1 MMAEIAVMGHGV
13 VGSGVMEV
21 LISHKDSIAKR
32 AKEEVHVKHIL
43 DLREFPGLPYSGIF
57 TKDFN
62 RIVND
67 PQVKIVVEVM
77 GGLEP
82 AYTYVKACL
91 ENGKSVVTSNK
102 ELVAQ
107 KGAELLALAQKNN
120 LNFLFEASVGGG
132 IPIIRPISQ
141 CLAANEMTEIAGI
154 LNGTTNFIL
163 TKMIHD
169 KMDFSDAL
177 KLAQELGYAERNP
190 SADVD
195 GHDACRKI
203 CILADLAYG
212 KNVAPE
218 AVHTEGISSI
228 SLRDVAYA
236 NAAGYSIKLIGRAK
250 PEGDGLLCMVSPALL
265 PKESPLAG
273 ISGVFNGILVRGNA
287 IGDVLFYGQ
296 GAGKLA
302 TASAVV
308 ADMIDMAKSKDYVS
322 SLSWVDDGKN
332 YVVDYKTTSVA
343 FYVRLQ
349 GKDLRNQIY
358 RQFEQV
364 TFIEHLREAE
374 DEIAFITPA
383 MVEKDFYSKIAAL
396 SSHGVQLKNSIRVL
410 DYGKATE

>member
-1 MMAEIAVMGHGV
+1 MAA
-13 VGSGVMEV
+13 
-21 LISHKDSIAKR
+21 
-32 AKEEVHVKHIL
+32 
-43 DLREFPGLPYSGIF
+43 
-57 TKDFN
+57 
-62 RIVND
+62 
-67 PQVKIVVEVM
+67 
-77 GGLEP
+77 
-82 AYTYVKACL
+82 
-91 ENGKSVVTSNK
+91 
-102 ELVAQ
+102 
-107 KGAELLALAQKNN
+107 KGAELLQIAADHHVNY
-120 LNFLFEASVGGG
+120 FFEASVGGG
-132 IPIIRPISQ
+132 IPIIRPLHT
-141 CLAANEMTEIAGI
+141 CLAANRIEEIAGI

-236 NAAGYSIKLIGRAK
+236 DAAGYSIKLIGRTK
-250 PEGDGLLCMVSPALL
+250 PEGEGLLCMVSPALL

-273 ISGVFNGILVRGNA
+273 INGVFNGILVRGNA
-287 IGDVLFYGQ
+287 IGDVMFYGQ

-308 ADMIDMAKSKDYVS
+308 ADMIDMAKSKDCVT

-332 YVVDYKTTSVA
+332 YVVDYKTTRVA

-349 GKDLRNQIY
+349 GKDLRNKIY
-358 RQFEQV
+358 RQFEKV

-374 DEIAFITPA
+374 DEIAFITPV
-383 MVEKDFYSKIAAL
+383 MVEKDFYARIAAL

-410 DYGKATE
+410 DY

>member
-1 MMAEIAVMGHGV
+1 MIYMAVMGHGT
-13 VGSGVMEV
+13 VGSGVVEV
-21 LISHKDSIAKR
+21 IHTNKYQVEKNLGEQVCIKR
-32 AKEEVHVKHIL
+32 IL
-43 DLREFPGLPYSGIF
+43 DLREFDVPYANLF

-62 RIVND
+62 DILED
-67 PQVKIVVEVM
+67 EDITVVAEVM
-77 GGLEP
+77 GGIHP
-82 AYTYVKACL
+82 AYEFTKSLL
-91 ENGKSVVTSNK
+91 ERGKSVCTSNK
-102 ELVAQ
+102 ELVAA
-107 KGAELLALAQKNN
+107 KGAELLQIAKQNHVN
-120 LNFLFEASVGGG
+120 YFFEASVGGG
-132 IPIIRPISQ
+132 IPIIRPLHT
-141 CLAANEMTEIAGI
+141 CLAANRIEEIAGI

-236 NAAGYSIKLIGRAK
+236 DAAGYSIKLIGRAK

-287 IGDVLFYGQ
+287 IGDVMFYGQ

-332 YVVDYKTTSVA
+332 HVVDYKTTSVA

-374 DEIAFITPA
+374 DEIAFITPV
-383 MVEKDFYSKIAAL
+383 MLEKDFYSKIAAL

-410 DYGKATE
+410 DY

>member
-1 MMAEIAVMGHGV
+1 MIYMAVMGHGT
-13 VGSGVMEV
+13 VGSGVVEV
-21 LISHKDSIAKR
+21 IHTNKFQVEKNLGEQVCIKR
-32 AKEEVHVKHIL
+32 IL
-43 DLREFPGLPYSGIF
+43 DLREFDVPYANLF

-62 RIVND
+62 DILED
-67 PQVKIVVEVM
+67 EDITVVAEVM
-77 GGLEP
+77 GGIHP
-82 AYTYVKACL
+82 AYEFTKSLL
-91 ENGKSVVTSNK
+91 ERGKSVCTSNK
-102 ELVAQ
+102 ELVAA
-107 KGAELLALAQKNN
+107 KGAELLQIAKQNHVN
-120 LNFLFEASVGGG
+120 YFFEASVGGG
-132 IPIIRPISQ
+132 IPIIRPLHT
-141 CLAANEMTEIAGI
+141 CLAANRIEEIAGI

-236 NAAGYSIKLIGRAK
+236 DAAGYSIKLIGRAK

-308 ADMIDMAKSKDYVS
+308 ADMIDMAKSKNYVS

>member
-1 MMAEIAVMGHGV
+1 MIYMAVMGHGT
-13 VGSGVMEV
+13 VGSGVVEV
-21 LISHKDSIAKR
+21 IHTNKFQVEKNMGEQVCIKR
-32 AKEEVHVKHIL
+32 IL
-43 DLREFPGLPYSGIF
+43 DLREFDVPYANLF

-62 RIVND
+62 DILED
-67 PQVKIVVEVM
+67 EDITVVAEVM
-77 GGLEP
+77 GGIHP
-82 AYTYVKACL
+82 AYEFTKSLL
-91 ENGKSVVTSNK
+91 ERGKSVCTSNK
-102 ELVAQ
+102 ELVAA
-107 KGAELLALAQKNN
+107 KGAELLQIAKQNHVN
-120 LNFLFEASVGGG
+120 YFFEASVGGG
-132 IPIIRPISQ
+132 IPIIRPLHT
-141 CLAANEMTEIAGI
+141 CLAANRIDEIAGI

-236 NAAGYSIKLIGRAK
+236 DAAGYSIKLIGRAK

>member
-1 MMAEIAVMGHGV
+1 MIYMAVMGHGT
-13 VGSGVMEV
+13 VGSGVVEV
-21 LISHKDSIAKR
+21 IHTNKFQVEKNLGEQVCIKR
-32 AKEEVHVKHIL
+32 IL
-43 DLREFPGLPYSGIF
+43 DLREFDVPYANLF

-62 RIVND
+62 DILED
-67 PQVKIVVEVM
+67 EDITVVAEVM
-77 GGLEP
+77 GGIHP
-82 AYTYVKACL
+82 AYEFTKSLL
-91 ENGKSVVTSNK
+91 ERGKSVCTSNK
-102 ELVAQ
+102 ELVAA
-107 KGAELLALAQKNN
+107 KGAELLQIAKQNHVN
-120 LNFLFEASVGGG
+120 YFFEASVGGG
-132 IPIIRPISQ
+132 IPIIRPLHT
-141 CLAANEMTEIAGI
+141 CLAANRIEEIAGI

-236 NAAGYSIKLIGRAK
+236 DAAGYSIKLIGRAK

-273 ISGVFNGILVRGNA
+273 ISGVFNGSLVRGNA

>member
-1 MMAEIAVMGHGV
+1 MIYMAVMGHGT
-13 VGSGVMEV
+13 VGSGVVEV
-21 LISHKDSIAKR
+21 IHTNKFQVEKNLGEQVCIKR
-32 AKEEVHVKHIL
+32 IL
-43 DLREFPGLPYSGIF
+43 DLREFDVPYANLF

-62 RIVND
+62 DILED
-67 PQVKIVVEVM
+67 EDITVVAEVM
-77 GGLEP
+77 GGIHP
-82 AYTYVKACL
+82 AYEFTKSLL
-91 ENGKSVVTSNK
+91 ERGKSVCTSNK
-102 ELVAQ
+102 ELVAA
-107 KGAELLALAQKNN
+107 KGAELLQIAKQNHVN
-120 LNFLFEASVGGG
+120 YFFEASVGGG
-132 IPIIRPISQ
+132 IPIIRPLHT
-141 CLAANEMTEIAGI
+141 CLAANRIEEIAGI

-236 NAAGYSIKLIGRAK
+236 DAAGYSIKLIGRAK
-250 PEGDGLLCMVSPALL
+250 PEGEGLLCMVSPALL

>member
-1 MMAEIAVMGHGV
+1 MIYMAVMGHGT
-13 VGSGVMEV
+13 VGSGVVEV
-21 LISHKDSIAKR
+21 IHTNKFQVEKNLGEQVCIKR
-32 AKEEVHVKHIL
+32 IL
-43 DLREFPGLPYSGIF
+43 DLREFDVPYANLF

-62 RIVND
+62 DILED
-67 PQVKIVVEVM
+67 EDITVVAEVM
-77 GGLEP
+77 GGIHP
-82 AYTYVKACL
+82 AYEFTKSLL
-91 ENGKSVVTSNK
+91 ERGKSVCTSNK
-102 ELVAQ
+102 ELVAA
-107 KGAELLALAQKNN
+107 KGAELLQIAKQNHVN
-120 LNFLFEASVGGG
+120 YFFEASVGGG
-132 IPIIRPISQ
+132 IPIIRPLHT
-141 CLAANEMTEIAGI
+141 CLAANRIEEIAGI

-236 NAAGYSIKLIGRAK
+236 DAAGYSIKLIGRAK

>member
-1 MMAEIAVMGHGV
+1 MIYMAVMGHGT
-13 VGSGVMEV
+13 VGSGVVEV
-21 LISHKDSIAKR
+21 IHTNKFQVEKNLGEQVCIKR
-32 AKEEVHVKHIL
+32 IL
-43 DLREFPGLPYSGIF
+43 DLREFDVPYANLF

-62 RIVND
+62 DILED
-67 PQVKIVVEVM
+67 EDITVVAEVM
-77 GGLEP
+77 GGIHP
-82 AYTYVKACL
+82 AYEFTKSLL
-91 ENGKSVVTSNK
+91 ERGKSVCTSNK
-102 ELVAQ
+102 ELVAA
-107 KGAELLALAQKNN
+107 KGAELLQIAKQNHVN
-120 LNFLFEASVGGG
+120 YFFEASVGGG
-132 IPIIRPISQ
+132 IPIIRPLHT
-141 CLAANEMTEIAGI
+141 CLAANRIDEIAGI

-236 NAAGYSIKLIGRAK
+236 DAAGYSIKLIGRAK

-273 ISGVFNGILVRGNA
+273 ISGAFNGILVRGNA

>member
-1 MMAEIAVMGHGV
+1 MIYMAVMGHGT
-13 VGSGVMEV
+13 VGSGVVEV
-21 LISHKDSIAKR
+21 IHTNKFQVEKNLGEQVCIKR
-32 AKEEVHVKHIL
+32 IL
-43 DLREFPGLPYSGIF
+43 DLREFDVPYANLF

-62 RIVND
+62 DILED
-67 PQVKIVVEVM
+67 EDITVVAEVM
-77 GGLEP
+77 GGIHP
-82 AYTYVKACL
+82 AYEFTKSLL
-91 ENGKSVVTSNK
+91 ERGKSVCTSNK
-102 ELVAQ
+102 ELVAA
-107 KGAELLALAQKNN
+107 KGAELLQIAKQNHVN
-120 LNFLFEASVGGG
+120 YFFEASVGGG
-132 IPIIRPISQ
+132 IPIIRPLHT
-141 CLAANEMTEIAGI
+141 CLAANRIEEIAGI

-236 NAAGYSIKLIGRAK
+236 DAAGYSIKLIGRAK
-250 PEGDGLLCMVSPALL
+250 PVGDGLLCMVSPALL

>member
-1 MMAEIAVMGHGV
+1 MIYMAVMGHGT
-13 VGSGVMEV
+13 VGSGVVEV
-21 LISHKDSIAKR
+21 IHTNKFQVEKNLGEQVCIKR
-32 AKEEVHVKHIL
+32 IL
-43 DLREFPGLPYSGIF
+43 DLREFDVPYANLF

-62 RIVND
+62 DILED
-67 PQVKIVVEVM
+67 EDITVVAEVM
-77 GGLEP
+77 GGIHP
-82 AYTYVKACL
+82 AYEFTKSLL
-91 ENGKSVVTSNK
+91 ERGKSVCTSNK
-102 ELVAQ
+102 ELVAA
-107 KGAELLALAQKNN
+107 KGAELLQIAKQNHVN
-120 LNFLFEASVGGG
+120 YFFEASVGGG
-132 IPIIRPISQ
+132 IPIIRPLHT
-141 CLAANEMTEIAGI
+141 CLAANRIDEIAGI

-236 NAAGYSIKLIGRAK
+236 DAAGYSIKLIGRAK
-250 PEGDGLLCMVSPALL
+250 PEGEGLLCMVSPALL

-410 DYGKATE
+410 DYGKAAE

>member
-1 MMAEIAVMGHGV
+1 MIYMAVMGHGT
-13 VGSGVMEV
+13 VGSGVVEV
-21 LISHKDSIAKR
+21 IHTNKYQVEKNLGEQVCIKR
-32 AKEEVHVKHIL
+32 IL
-43 DLREFPGLPYSGIF
+43 DLRDFDVPYADLF

-62 RIVND
+62 DILED
-67 PQVKIVVEVM
+67 QDITVVAEVM
-77 GGLEP
+77 GGIHP
-82 AYTYVKACL
+82 AYEFTKSLL
-91 ENGKSVVTSNK
+91 ERGKSVCTSNK
-102 ELVAQ
+102 ELVAA
-107 KGAELLALAQKNN
+107 KGAELLQIAAQNHVN
-120 LNFLFEASVGGG
+120 YFFEASVGGG
-132 IPIIRPISQ
+132 IPIIRPLHT
-141 CLAANEMTEIAGI
+141 CLAANRIEEIAGI

-169 KMDFSDAL
+169 KMNFADAL
-177 KLAQELGYAERNP
+177 KLAQDLGYAERNP

-236 NAAGYSIKLIGRAK
+236 DAAGYSIKLIGRAK

-308 ADMIDMAKSKDYVS
+308 ADMIDMAKNNDCVS

-332 YVVDYKTTSVA
+332 HVVDYKDTSVA

-358 RQFEQV
+358 QQFETV

-374 DEIAFITPA
+374 DEIAFITPV
-383 MVEKDFYSKIAAL
+383 MVEKDFYGKIAAL
-396 SSHGVQLKNSIRVL
+396 SAHGVQLKNSIRVL
-410 DYGKATE
+410 DY

>member
-1 MMAEIAVMGHGV
+1 MIYMAVMGHGT
-13 VGSGVMEV
+13 VGSGVVEV
-21 LISHKDSIAKR
+21 IHTNKFQVEKNLGEQVCIKR
-32 AKEEVHVKHIL
+32 IL
-43 DLREFPGLPYSGIF
+43 DLREFDVPYANLF

-62 RIVND
+62 DILED
-67 PQVKIVVEVM
+67 EDITVVAEVM
-77 GGLEP
+77 GGIHP
-82 AYTYVKACL
+82 AYEFTKSLL
-91 ENGKSVVTSNK
+91 EQGKSVCTSNK
-102 ELVAQ
+102 ELVAA
-107 KGAELLALAQKNN
+107 KGAELLQIAKQNHVN
-120 LNFLFEASVGGG
+120 YFFEASVGGG
-132 IPIIRPISQ
+132 IPIIRPLHT
-141 CLAANEMTEIAGI
+141 CLAANRIEEIAGI

-236 NAAGYSIKLIGRAK
+236 DAAGYSIKLISRAK
-250 PEGDGLLCMVSPALL
+250 PEGEGLLCMVSPALL

>member
-1 MMAEIAVMGHGV
+1 MIYMAVMGHGT
-13 VGSGVMEV
+13 VGSGVVEV
-21 LISHKDSIAKR
+21 IHTNKFQVEKNLGEQVCIKR
-32 AKEEVHVKHIL
+32 IL
-43 DLREFPGLPYSGIF
+43 DLREFDVPYANLF

-62 RIVND
+62 DILED
-67 PQVKIVVEVM
+67 EDITVVAEVM
-77 GGLEP
+77 GGIHP
-82 AYTYVKACL
+82 AYEFTKSLL
-91 ENGKSVVTSNK
+91 EQGKSVCTSNK
-102 ELVAQ
+102 ELVAA
-107 KGAELLALAQKNN
+107 KGAELLQIAKQNHVN
-120 LNFLFEASVGGG
+120 YFFEASVGGG
-132 IPIIRPISQ
+132 IPIIRPLHT
-141 CLAANEMTEIAGI
+141 CLAANRIEEIAGI

-236 NAAGYSIKLIGRAK
+236 DAAGYSIKLIGRAK
-250 PEGDGLLCMVSPALL
+250 PEGEGLLCMVSPALL

-308 ADMIDMAKSKDYVS
+308 ADMIDMAKSKNYVS

>member
-1 MMAEIAVMGHGV
+1 MIYMAVMGHGT
-13 VGSGVMEV
+13 VGSGVVEV
-21 LISHKDSIAKR
+21 IHTNKFQVEKNLGEQVCIKR
-32 AKEEVHVKHIL
+32 IL
-43 DLREFPGLPYSGIF
+43 DLREFDVPYANLF

-62 RIVND
+62 DILED
-67 PQVKIVVEVM
+67 EDITVVAEVM
-77 GGLEP
+77 GGIHP
-82 AYTYVKACL
+82 AYEFTKSLL
-91 ENGKSVVTSNK
+91 ERGKSVCTSNK
-102 ELVAQ
+102 ELVAA
-107 KGAELLALAQKNN
+107 KGAELLQIAKQNHVN
-120 LNFLFEASVGGG
+120 YFFEASVGGG
-132 IPIIRPISQ
+132 IPIIRPLHT
-141 CLAANEMTEIAGI
+141 CLAANRIDEIAGI

-236 NAAGYSIKLIGRAK
+236 DAAGYSIKLIGRAK

-287 IGDVLFYGQ
+287 IGNVLFYGQ

>member
-1 MMAEIAVMGHGV
+1 M
-13 VGSGVMEV
+13 
-21 LISHKDSIAKR
+21 
-32 AKEEVHVKHIL
+32 
-43 DLREFPGLPYSGIF
+43 
-57 TKDFN
+57 
-62 RIVND
+62 
-67 PQVKIVVEVM
+67 
-77 GGLEP
+77 
-82 AYTYVKACL
+82 
-91 ENGKSVVTSNK
+91 
-102 ELVAQ
+102 
-107 KGAELLALAQKNN
+107 
-120 LNFLFEASVGGG
+120 
-132 IPIIRPISQ
+132 
-141 CLAANEMTEIAGI
+141 
-154 LNGTTNFIL
+154 
-163 TKMIHD
+163 
-169 KMDFSDAL
+169 
-177 KLAQELGYAERNP
+177 
-190 SADVD
+190 
-195 GHDACRKI
+195 
-203 CILADLAYG
+203 
-212 KNVAPE
+212 
-218 AVHTEGISSI
+218 HTEGISSI

-236 NAAGYSIKLIGRAK
+236 DAAGYSIKLIGRAK

>member
-1 MMAEIAVMGHGV
+1 MIYMAVMGHGT
-13 VGSGVMEV
+13 VGSGVVEV
-21 LISHKDSIAKR
+21 IHTNKFQVEKNLGEQVCIKR
-32 AKEEVHVKHIL
+32 IL
-43 DLREFPGLPYSGIF
+43 DLREFDVPYANLF

-62 RIVND
+62 DILED
-67 PQVKIVVEVM
+67 EDITVVAEVM
-77 GGLEP
+77 GGIHP
-82 AYTYVKACL
+82 AYEFTKSLL
-91 ENGKSVVTSNK
+91 ERGKCVCTSNK
-102 ELVAQ
+102 ELVAA
-107 KGAELLALAQKNN
+107 KGAELLQIAKQNHVN
-120 LNFLFEASVGGG
+120 YFFEASVGGG
-132 IPIIRPISQ
+132 IPIIRPLHT
-141 CLAANEMTEIAGI
+141 CLAANRIEEIAGI

-236 NAAGYSIKLIGRAK
+236 DAAGYSIKLIGRAK

>member
-1 MMAEIAVMGHGV
+1 MIYMAVMGHGT
-13 VGSGVMEV
+13 VGSGVVEV
-21 LISHKDSIAKR
+21 IHTNKFQVEKNLGEQVCIKR
-32 AKEEVHVKHIL
+32 IL
-43 DLREFPGLPYSGIF
+43 DLREFDVPYANLF

-62 RIVND
+62 DILED
-67 PQVKIVVEVM
+67 EDITVVAEVM
-77 GGLEP
+77 GGIHP
-82 AYTYVKACL
+82 AYEFTKSLL
-91 ENGKSVVTSNK
+91 ERGKSVCTSNK
-102 ELVAQ
+102 ELVAA
-107 KGAELLALAQKNN
+107 KGAELLQIAKQNHVN
-120 LNFLFEASVGGG
+120 YFFEASVGGG
-132 IPIIRPISQ
+132 IPIIRPLHT
-141 CLAANEMTEIAGI
+141 CLAANRIDEIAGI

-228 SLRDVAYA
+228 SLRDIAYA
-236 NAAGYSIKLIGRAK
+236 DAAGYSIKLIGRAK

>member
-1 MMAEIAVMGHGV
+1 MIYMAVMGHGT
-13 VGSGVMEV
+13 VGSGVVEV
-21 LISHKDSIAKR
+21 IHTNKFQVEKNLGEQVCIKR
-32 AKEEVHVKHIL
+32 IL
-43 DLREFPGLPYSGIF
+43 DLREFDVPYANLF

-62 RIVND
+62 DILED
-67 PQVKIVVEVM
+67 EDITVVAEVM
-77 GGLEP
+77 GGIHP
-82 AYTYVKACL
+82 AYEFTKSLL
-91 ENGKSVVTSNK
+91 ERGKSVCTSNK
-102 ELVAQ
+102 ELVAA
-107 KGAELLALAQKNN
+107 KGAELLQIAKQNHVN
-120 LNFLFEASVGGG
+120 YFFEASVGGG
-132 IPIIRPISQ
+132 IPIIRPLHT
-141 CLAANEMTEIAGI
+141 CLAANRIEEIAGI

-236 NAAGYSIKLIGRAK
+236 DAAGYSIKLIGRAK

-349 GKDLRNQIY
+349 GKDLRNKIY

>member
-1 MMAEIAVMGHGV
+1 MIYMAVMGHGT
-13 VGSGVMEV
+13 VGSGVVEV
-21 LISHKDSIAKR
+21 IHTNKFQVEKNLGEQVCIKR
-32 AKEEVHVKHIL
+32 IL
-43 DLREFPGLPYSGIF
+43 DLREFDVPYANLF

-62 RIVND
+62 DILED
-67 PQVKIVVEVM
+67 EDITVVAEVM
-77 GGLEP
+77 GGIHP
-82 AYTYVKACL
+82 AYEFTKSLL
-91 ENGKSVVTSNK
+91 EQGKSVCTSNK
-102 ELVAQ
+102 ELVAA
-107 KGAELLALAQKNN
+107 KGAELLQIAKQNHVN
-120 LNFLFEASVGGG
+120 YFFEASVGGG
-132 IPIIRPISQ
+132 IPIIRPLHT
-141 CLAANEMTEIAGI
+141 CLAANRIEEIAGI

-236 NAAGYSIKLIGRAK
+236 DAAGYSIKLIGRAK
-250 PEGDGLLCMVSPALL
+250 PEGEGLLCMVSPALL

>member
-1 MMAEIAVMGHGV
+1 MIYMAVMGHGT
-13 VGSGVMEV
+13 VGSGVVEV
-21 LISHKDSIAKR
+21 IHTNKFQVEKNLGEQVCIKR
-32 AKEEVHVKHIL
+32 IL
-43 DLREFPGLPYSGIF
+43 DLREFDVPYANLF

-62 RIVND
+62 DILED
-67 PQVKIVVEVM
+67 EDITVVAEVM
-77 GGLEP
+77 GGIHP
-82 AYTYVKACL
+82 AYEFTKSL
-91 ENGKSVVTSNK
+91 LKRGKSVCTSNK
-102 ELVAQ
+102 ELVAA
-107 KGAELLALAQKNN
+107 KGAELLQIAKQNHVN
-120 LNFLFEASVGGG
+120 YFFEASVGGG
-132 IPIIRPISQ
+132 IPIIRPLHT
-141 CLAANEMTEIAGI
+141 CLAANRIEEIAGI

-236 NAAGYSIKLIGRAK
+236 DAAGYSIKLIGRAK
-250 PEGDGLLCMVSPALL
+250 PEGEGLLCMVSPALL

-308 ADMIDMAKSKDYVS
+308 ADMIDMAKSKGYVS

>member
-1 MMAEIAVMGHGV
+1 MIYMAVMGHGT
-13 VGSGVMEV
+13 VGSGVVEV
-21 LISHKDSIAKR
+21 IHTNKFQVEKNLGEQVCIKR
-32 AKEEVHVKHIL
+32 IL
-43 DLREFPGLPYSGIF
+43 DLREFDVPYANLF

-62 RIVND
+62 DILED
-67 PQVKIVVEVM
+67 EDITVVAEVM
-77 GGLEP
+77 GGIHP
-82 AYTYVKACL
+82 AYEFTKSLL
-91 ENGKSVVTSNK
+91 ERGKSVCTSNK
-102 ELVAQ
+102 ELVAA
-107 KGAELLALAQKNN
+107 KGAELLQIAKQNHVN
-120 LNFLFEASVGGG
+120 YFFEASVGGG
-132 IPIIRPISQ
+132 IPIIRPLHT
-141 CLAANEMTEIAGI
+141 CLAANRIDEIAGI

-236 NAAGYSIKLIGRAK
+236 DAAGYSIKLIGRAK

>member
-1 MMAEIAVMGHGV
+1 MIYMAVMGHGT
-13 VGSGVMEV
+13 VGSGVVEV
-21 LISHKDSIAKR
+21 IHTNKYQVEKNLGEQVCIKR
-32 AKEEVHVKHIL
+32 IL
-43 DLREFPGLPYSGIF
+43 DLREFDVPYANLF

-62 RIVND
+62 DILED
-67 PQVKIVVEVM
+67 EDITVVAEVM
-77 GGLEP
+77 GGIHP
-82 AYTYVKACL
+82 AYEFTKSLL
-91 ENGKSVVTSNK
+91 ERGKSVCTSNK
-102 ELVAQ
+102 ELVAA
-107 KGAELLALAQKNN
+107 KGAELLQIAKQNHVN
-120 LNFLFEASVGGG
+120 YFFEASVGGG
-132 IPIIRPISQ
+132 IPIIRPLHT
-141 CLAANEMTEIAGI
+141 CLAANRIDEIAGI

-236 NAAGYSIKLIGRAK
+236 DAAGYSIKLIGRAK
-250 PEGDGLLCMVSPALL
+250 PEGEGLLCMVSPALL

>member
-1 MMAEIAVMGHGV
+1 MIYMAVMGHGT
-13 VGSGVMEV
+13 VGSGVVEV
-21 LISHKDSIAKR
+21 IHTNKYQVEKNLGEQVCIKR
-32 AKEEVHVKHIL
+32 IL
-43 DLREFPGLPYSGIF
+43 DLRDFDVPYANLF

-62 RIVND
+62 DILED
-67 PQVKIVVEVM
+67 EDISVVAEVM
-77 GGLEP
+77 GGIHP
-82 AYTYVKACL
+82 AYEFTKSLL
-91 ENGKSVVTSNK
+91 ERGKSVCTSNK
-102 ELVAQ
+102 ELVAA
-107 KGAELLALAQKNN
+107 KGAELLQIAAANHVN
-120 LNFLFEASVGGG
+120 YFFEASVGGG
-132 IPIIRPISQ
+132 IPIIRPLHT
-141 CLAANEMTEIAGI
+141 CLAANRIEEIAGI

-163 TKMIHD
+163 TKMIRD

-177 KLAQELGYAERNP
+177 KLAQQLGYAERNP

-212 KNVAPE
+212 KNVQPE
-218 AVHTEGISSI
+218 EVHTEGISSI

-236 NAAGYSIKLIGRAK
+236 DAAGYSIKLIGRAK

-265 PKESPLAG
+265 PKDSPLAG

-287 IGDVLFYGQ
+287 IGDVMFYGQ

-308 ADMIDMAKSKDYVS
+308 ADMIDVAKSKDCVT
-322 SLSWVDDGKN
+322 SLSWVDDGQN
-332 YVVDYKTTSVA
+332 HVVDYRSTSVA

-358 RQFEQV
+358 RQFEEV
-364 TFIEHLREAE
+364 TFIEHLREAK
-374 DEIAFITPA
+374 DEIAFLTPV

-396 SSHGVQLKNSIRVL
+396 SANGVRLQNSIRVL
-410 DYGKATE
+410 NY

>member
-1 MMAEIAVMGHGV
+1 MKAAVMGYGTI
-13 VGSGVMEV
+13 GSGVVEILMENRDQV
-21 LISHKDSIAKR
+21 AK
-32 AKEEVHVKHIL
+32 AAGEEIEVKYIL
-43 DLREFPGLPYSGIF
+43 DLRDFPDSPVA
-57 TKDFN
+57 D
-62 RIVND
+62 RIVHD
-67 PQVKIVVEVM
+67 FKQIEEDEEIRLVVETM
-77 GGLEP
+77 GGLNP
-82 AYTYVKACL
+82 AYPFVKACL
-91 ENGKSVVTSNK
+91 MAGKHVATSNK
-102 ELVAQ
+102 ALVAAY
-107 KGAELLALAQKNN
+107 GTELLAIAREKNV
-120 LNFLFEASVGGG
+120 NFFFEASVGGG
-132 IPIIRPISQ
+132 IPIIRPLHT
-141 CLAANEMTEIAGI
+141 CLAANRIEEIAGI

-190 SADVD
+190 SADVH
-195 GHDACRKI
+195 GHDAGRKI

-236 NAAGYSIKLIGRAK
+236 DAAGYSIKLIGRAK
-250 PEGDGLLCMVSPALL
+250 PEGEGLLCMVSPALL

>member
-1 MMAEIAVMGHGV
+1 MIYMAVMGHGT
-13 VGSGVMEV
+13 VGSGVVEV
-21 LISHKDSIAKR
+21 IHTNKFQVEKNLGEQVCIKR
-32 AKEEVHVKHIL
+32 IL
-43 DLREFPGLPYSGIF
+43 DLREFDVPYANLF

-62 RIVND
+62 DILED
-67 PQVKIVVEVM
+67 EDITVVAEVM
-77 GGLEP
+77 GGIHP
-82 AYTYVKACL
+82 AYEFTKSLL
-91 ENGKSVVTSNK
+91 EQGKSVCTSNK
-102 ELVAQ
+102 ELVAA
-107 KGAELLALAQKNN
+107 KGAELLQIAKQNHVN
-120 LNFLFEASVGGG
+120 YFFEASVGGG
-132 IPIIRPISQ
+132 IPIIRPLHT
-141 CLAANEMTEIAGI
+141 CLAANRIEEIAGI

-236 NAAGYSIKLIGRAK
+236 DAAGYSIKLIGRAK

-322 SLSWVDDGKN
+322 SLSWADDGKN

>member
-1 MMAEIAVMGHGV
+1 MIYMAVMGHGT
-13 VGSGVMEV
+13 VGSGVVEV
-21 LISHKDSIAKR
+21 IHTNKYQVEKNLGEQVCIKR
-32 AKEEVHVKHIL
+32 IL
-43 DLREFPGLPYSGIF
+43 DLREFDVPYANLF

-62 RIVND
+62 DILED
-67 PQVKIVVEVM
+67 EDITVVAEVM
-77 GGLEP
+77 GGIHP
-82 AYTYVKACL
+82 AYEFTKSLL
-91 ENGKSVVTSNK
+91 ERGKSVCTSNK
-102 ELVAQ
+102 ELVAA
-107 KGAELLALAQKNN
+107 KGAELLQIAKQNHVN
-120 LNFLFEASVGGG
+120 YFFEASVGGG
-132 IPIIRPISQ
+132 IPIIRPLHT
-141 CLAANEMTEIAGI
+141 CLAANRIEEIAGI

-236 NAAGYSIKLIGRAK
+236 DAAGYSIKLIGRAK

>member
-1 MMAEIAVMGHGV
+1 MIYMAVMGHGT
-13 VGSGVMEV
+13 VGSGVVEV
-21 LISHKDSIAKR
+21 IHTNKFQVEKNLGEQVCIKR
-32 AKEEVHVKHIL
+32 IL
-43 DLREFPGLPYSGIF
+43 DLREFDVPYANLF

-62 RIVND
+62 DILED
-67 PQVKIVVEVM
+67 EDITVVAEVM
-77 GGLEP
+77 GGIHP
-82 AYTYVKACL
+82 AYEFTKSLL
-91 ENGKSVVTSNK
+91 ERGKSVCTSNK
-102 ELVAQ
+102 ELVAA
-107 KGAELLALAQKNN
+107 KGAELLQIAKQNHVN
-120 LNFLFEASVGGG
+120 YFFEASVGGG
-132 IPIIRPISQ
+132 IPIIRPLHT
-141 CLAANEMTEIAGI
+141 CLAANRIEEIAGI

-236 NAAGYSIKLIGRAK
+236 DAAGYSIKLIGRAK
-250 PEGDGLLCMVSPALL
+250 PEGGGLLCMVSPALL

>member
-1 MMAEIAVMGHGV
+1 MIYMAVMGHGT
-13 VGSGVMEV
+13 VGSGVVEV
-21 LISHKDSIAKR
+21 IHTNKYQVEKNLGEQICIKR
-32 AKEEVHVKHIL
+32 IL
-43 DLREFPGLPYSGIF
+43 DLRDFDVSYADLF

-62 RIVND
+62 DILED
-67 PQVKIVVEVM
+67 DDISVVAEVM
-77 GGLEP
+77 GGIHP
-82 AYTYVKACL
+82 AYEFTKSLL
-91 ENGKSVVTSNK
+91 ERGKSVCTSNK
-102 ELVAQ
+102 ELVAA
-107 KGAELLALAQKNN
+107 KGAELLQVAAAHHVNY
-120 LNFLFEASVGGG
+120 FFEASVGGG
-132 IPIIRPISQ
+132 IPIIRPLHT
-141 CLAANEMTEIAGI
+141 CLAANRIEEIAGI

-236 NAAGYSIKLIGRAK
+236 DAAGYSIKLIGRAK
-250 PEGDGLLCMVSPALL
+250 PEGEGLLCMVSPALL

-273 ISGVFNGILVRGNA
+273 INGVFNGILVRGNA
-287 IGDVLFYGQ
+287 IGDVMFYGQ

-308 ADMIDMAKSKDYVS
+308 ADMIDMAKNKDCVT

-349 GKDLRNQIY
+349 GKDLRNKIY
-358 RQFEQV
+358 RQFEKV

-374 DEIAFITPA
+374 DEIAFITPV
-383 MVEKDFYSKIAAL
+383 MVEKDFYAKIAAL

-410 DYGKATE
+410 DY

>member
-1 MMAEIAVMGHGV
+1 MIYMAVMGHGT
-13 VGSGVMEV
+13 VGSGVVEV
-21 LISHKDSIAKR
+21 IHTNKFQVEKNLGEQVCIKR
-32 AKEEVHVKHIL
+32 IL
-43 DLREFPGLPYSGIF
+43 DLREFDVPYANLF

-62 RIVND
+62 DILED
-67 PQVKIVVEVM
+67 EDITVVAEVM
-77 GGLEP
+77 GGIHP
-82 AYTYVKACL
+82 AYEFTKSL
-91 ENGKSVVTSNK
+91 LKRGKSVCTSNK
-102 ELVAQ
+102 ELVAA
-107 KGAELLALAQKNN
+107 KGAELLQIAKQNHVN
-120 LNFLFEASVGGG
+120 YFFEASVGGG
-132 IPIIRPISQ
+132 IPIIRPLHT
-141 CLAANEMTEIAGI
+141 CLAANRIEEIAGI

-236 NAAGYSIKLIGRAK
+236 DAAGYSIKLIGRAK
-250 PEGDGLLCMVSPALL
+250 PEGEGLLCMVSPALL

>member
-1 MMAEIAVMGHGV
+1 MIYMAVMGHGT
-13 VGSGVMEV
+13 VGSGVVEV
-21 LISHKDSIAKR
+21 IHTNKFQVEKNLGEQVCIKR
-32 AKEEVHVKHIL
+32 IL
-43 DLREFPGLPYSGIF
+43 DLREFDVPYANLF

-62 RIVND
+62 DILED
-67 PQVKIVVEVM
+67 EDITVVAEVM
-77 GGLEP
+77 GGIHP
-82 AYTYVKACL
+82 AYEFTKSLL
-91 ENGKSVVTSNK
+91 ERGKSVCTSNK
-102 ELVAQ
+102 ELVAA
-107 KGAELLALAQKNN
+107 KGAELLQIAKQNHVN
-120 LNFLFEASVGGG
+120 YFFEASVGGG
-132 IPIIRPISQ
+132 IPIIRPLHT
-141 CLAANEMTEIAGI
+141 CLAANRIDEIAGI

-177 KLAQELGYAERNP
+177 KLAQGLGYAERNP

-236 NAAGYSIKLIGRAK
+236 DAAGYSIKLIGRAK
-250 PEGDGLLCMVSPALL
+250 PEGEGLLCMVSPALL

>member
-1 MMAEIAVMGHGV
+1 MIYMAVMGHGT
-13 VGSGVMEV
+13 VGSGVVEV
-21 LISHKDSIAKR
+21 IHTNKFQVEKNLGEQVCIKR
-32 AKEEVHVKHIL
+32 IL
-43 DLREFPGLPYSGIF
+43 DLREFDVPYANLF

-62 RIVND
+62 DILED
-67 PQVKIVVEVM
+67 EDITVVAEVM
-77 GGLEP
+77 GGIHP
-82 AYTYVKACL
+82 AYEFTKSLL
-91 ENGKSVVTSNK
+91 EQGKSVCTSNK
-102 ELVAQ
+102 ELVAA
-107 KGAELLALAQKNN
+107 KGAELLQIAKQNHVN
-120 LNFLFEASVGGG
+120 YFFEASVGGG
-132 IPIIRPISQ
+132 IPIIRPLHT
-141 CLAANEMTEIAGI
+141 CLAANRIEEIAGI

-236 NAAGYSIKLIGRAK
+236 DAAGYSIKLIGRAK
-250 PEGDGLLCMVSPALL
+250 PEGDGLLCTVSPALL

-349 GKDLRNQIY
+349 GKDLRNHIY

>member
-1 MMAEIAVMGHGV
+1 MIYMAVMGHGT
-13 VGSGVMEV
+13 VGSGVVEV
-21 LISHKDSIAKR
+21 IHTNKYQVEKNLGEQVCIKR
-32 AKEEVHVKHIL
+32 IL
-43 DLREFPGLPYSGIF
+43 DLREFDVPYANLF

-62 RIVND
+62 DILED
-67 PQVKIVVEVM
+67 KDITVVAEVM
-77 GGLEP
+77 GGIHP
-82 AYTYVKACL
+82 AYEFTKSLL
-91 ENGKSVVTSNK
+91 ERGKSVCTSNK
-102 ELVAQ
+102 ELVAA
-107 KGAELLALAQKNN
+107 KGAELLQIAKQNHVN
-120 LNFLFEASVGGG
+120 YFFEASVGGG
-132 IPIIRPISQ
+132 IPIIRPLHT
-141 CLAANEMTEIAGI
+141 CLAANQIEEIAGI

-177 KLAQELGYAERNP
+177 KLAQDLGYAERNP

-195 GHDACRKI
+195 GHDACRKV

-228 SLRDVAYA
+228 SLGDVAYA
-236 NAAGYSIKLIGRAK
+236 DAAGYSIKLIGRAK

-308 ADMIDMAKSKDYVS
+308 ADMIDMAKSKDHVS

-349 GKDLRNQIY
+349 GRDLRNQIY

-374 DEIAFITPA
+374 DEIAFITPV
-383 MVEKDFYSKIAAL
+383 MEEKEFYSKIEAL
-396 SSHGVQLKNSIRVL
+396 SAHGVQLKNSIRVL
-410 DYGKATE
+410 DY

>member
-1 MMAEIAVMGHGV
+1 MIYMAVMGHGT
-13 VGSGVMEV
+13 VGSGVVEV
-21 LISHKDSIAKR
+21 IHTNKFQVEKNLGEQVCIKR
-32 AKEEVHVKHIL
+32 IL
-43 DLREFPGLPYSGIF
+43 DLREFDVPYANLF

-62 RIVND
+62 DILED
-67 PQVKIVVEVM
+67 EDITVVAEVM
-77 GGLEP
+77 GGIHP
-82 AYTYVKACL
+82 AYEFTKSL
-91 ENGKSVVTSNK
+91 LKRGKSVCTSNK
-102 ELVAQ
+102 ELVAA
-107 KGAELLALAQKNN
+107 KGAELLQIAKQNHVN
-120 LNFLFEASVGGG
+120 YFFEASVGGG
-132 IPIIRPISQ
+132 IPIIRPLHT
-141 CLAANEMTEIAGI
+141 CLAANRIEEIAGI

-236 NAAGYSIKLIGRAK
+236 DAAGYSIKLIGRAK
-250 PEGDGLLCMVSPALL
+250 PEGEGLLCMVSPALL

-302 TASAVV
+302 PASAVV
-308 ADMIDMAKSKDYVS
+308 ADMIDMAKSKGYVS

>member
-1 MMAEIAVMGHGV
+1 MIYMAVMGHGT
-13 VGSGVMEV
+13 VGSGVVEV
-21 LISHKDSIAKR
+21 IHTNKFQVEKNLGEQVCIKR
-32 AKEEVHVKHIL
+32 IL
-43 DLREFPGLPYSGIF
+43 DLREFDVPYANLF

-62 RIVND
+62 DILED
-67 PQVKIVVEVM
+67 EDITVVAEVM
-77 GGLEP
+77 GGIHP
-82 AYTYVKACL
+82 AYEFTKSLL
-91 ENGKSVVTSNK
+91 ERGKSVCTSNK
-102 ELVAQ
+102 ELVAA
-107 KGAELLALAQKNN
+107 KGAELLQIAKQNHVN
-120 LNFLFEASVGGG
+120 YFFEASVGGG
-132 IPIIRPISQ
+132 IPIIRPLHT
-141 CLAANEMTEIAGI
+141 CLAANRIEEIAGI

-236 NAAGYSIKLIGRAK
+236 DAAGYSIKLIGRAK

-287 IGDVLFYGQ
+287 IGDGLFYGQ

>member
-1 MMAEIAVMGHGV
+1 MIYMAVMGHGT
-13 VGSGVMEV
+13 VGSGVVEV
-21 LISHKDSIAKR
+21 IHTNKFQVEKNLGEQVCIKR
-32 AKEEVHVKHIL
+32 IL
-43 DLREFPGLPYSGIF
+43 DLREFDVPYANLF

-62 RIVND
+62 DILED
-67 PQVKIVVEVM
+67 EDITVVAEVM
-77 GGLEP
+77 GGIHP
-82 AYTYVKACL
+82 AYEFTKSLL
-91 ENGKSVVTSNK
+91 ERGKSVCTSNK
-102 ELVAQ
+102 ELVAA
-107 KGAELLALAQKNN
+107 KGAELLQIAKQNHVN
-120 LNFLFEASVGGG
+120 YFFEASVGGG
-132 IPIIRPISQ
+132 IPIIRPLHT
-141 CLAANEMTEIAGI
+141 CLAANRIDEIAGI

-236 NAAGYSIKLIGRAK
+236 DAAGYSIKLIGRAK
-250 PEGDGLLCMVSPALL
+250 PEGEGLLCMVSPALL